1 MSCQT
6 FLARKTGIAQ
16 PNICK
21 WQQDEAKYI
30 AAAGDGLKKG
40 LFKKDSERRLFRDAE
55 HALRSKLMDRRKKKA
70 EGVDRLDSVECQE
83 ARVGNVP

>member
-21 WQQDEAKYI
+21 WQQDETKYI
-30 AAAGDGLKKG
+30 AAAGDDLKKG
-40 LFKKDSERRLFRDAE
+40 LFKKGTKRRWFRDAE
-55 HALRSKLMDRRKKKA
+55 HALHSKLMDRRKRK
-70 EGVDRLDSVECQE
+70 L
-83 ARVGNVP
+83 RVSTA